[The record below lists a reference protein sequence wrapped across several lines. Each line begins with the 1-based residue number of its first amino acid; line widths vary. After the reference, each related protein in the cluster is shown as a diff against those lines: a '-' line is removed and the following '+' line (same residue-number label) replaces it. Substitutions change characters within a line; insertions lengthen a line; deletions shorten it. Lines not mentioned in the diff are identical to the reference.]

1 MMKEATC
8 RSIENRVSQWMEP
21 YLDRLIG
28 LVDELP
34 LRPERPLARPLQPEV
49 LDELGEEDLD
59 LELGEPLADA
69 HARPVAEHDVL
80 RRQNFFLISTRLK
93 KTGCVIHRNPFSDLR
108 KFHSSRNL
116 LLPKMGWGCLDPDYR
131 AATSRA

>member
-1 MMKEATC
+1 MMKEAG
-8 RSIENRVSQWMEP
+8 SIENRVSQWMEP

-80 RRQNFFLISTRLK
+80 RRQNFFIGTRFKK
-93 KTGCVIHRNPFSDLR
+93 KTGCVIQRNPFSDLR
-108 KFHSSRNL
+108 KLHSSRNL

>member
-1 MMKEATC
+1 MMKEATF

-80 RRQNFFLISTRLK
+80 RRQNFFLISTRFK
-93 KTGCVIHRNPFSDLR
+93 KQV
-108 KFHSSRNL
+108 
-116 LLPKMGWGCLDPDYR
+116 
-131 AATSRA
+131 A

>member
-1 MMKEATC
+1 MCHGKTVHALMKKEA
-8 RSIENRVSQWMEP
+8 RFNENRVSQWMEP

-80 RRQNFFLISTRLK
+80 RR
-93 KTGCVIHRNPFSDLR
+93 R
-108 KFHSSRNL
+108 KFV
-116 LLPKMGWGCLDPDYR
+116 
-131 AATSRA
+131 